1 MFVMTN
7 PFELS
12 YLTTASP
19 VFGPLA
25 WVFFALQI
33 AGIVAGI
40 YLAFVRRDPANALRR
55 TLLKWVGYSLLVVGG
70 LGVLFGGLRLA
81 NVGIFAQRFW
91 FYLLLLIELGLAAY
105 ITYYAR
111 FKYRKQLSQ
120 THTSRGKAPAA
131 SAARRSGGQ
140 AAPSSRSSSSSSSSN
155 GHALAEQEEHPTAR
169 GGRREARQRRKRKNR

>member
-1 MFVMTN
+1 MTN

-25 WVFFALQI
+25 WLFFALQI

-40 YLAFVRRDPANALRR
+40 YFAFVRRDPANALRR
-55 TLLKWVGYSLLVVGG
+55 QLFRWVGYSLLVVCG
-70 LGVLFGGLRLA
+70 LGLLFGGLRLA

-91 FYLLLLIELGLAAY
+91 FYLVLLIELGLAAY

-111 FKYRKQLSQ
+111 FKYRKKLSR

-131 SAARRSGGQ
+131 PTRRTTTQ
-140 AAPSSRSSSSSSSSN
+140 PTQSRASVSN
-155 GHALAEQEEHPTAR
+155 GHALDDEAAQPAAR
-169 GGRREARQRRKRKNR
+169 GGRRESRQRRKRKNR